1 MFKLVVVIA
10 CVMLLASC
18 ASAPCHGPGNPAIKV
33 AAKRVDLS
41 DTHKTKQ
48 ILDQQYLN
56 WRHVRYRMGG
66 LSKNGIDC
74 SGLVYLTYRTKFG
87 IAMPRSTQY
96 QSNTGR
102 TIRKDQL
109 RSGDLVFFKTGFS
122 TRHVGMYIDKGR
134 FLHVSTSKGVMI
146 SSLNNSYWASRYW
159 KAQRVQ

>member
-87 IAMPRSTQY
+87 IAMPRSTQN

-134 FLHVSTSKGVMI
+134 FLHTSTSKGVMI
-146 SSLNNSYWASRYW
+146 SSLNSSYWASRYW